1 MDYYHYFD
9 GIVLMRQAY
18 REKDMLVKILT
29 RDHGKLMFFLRNAQ
43 QSNHPLTAATQVFTR
58 ATFLGH
64 IHQNGFSFLKDSHD
78 IKPATIV
85 LQDVKAQAVL
95 AYLTQLTDA
104 VMDDHIVNKTVFQLL
119 WDAIEAIN
127 NGVDAE
133 VILRFFE
140 IKILR
145 YYGVEVE
152 WQHCVICNRD
162 SDLVDFSIQKHG
174 CLCKNHLDE
183 DEYRMHLSRK
193 ALYVARQLALVSSPK
208 QIGSIQLS
216 SETTSEL
223 RRLFDTIMEEYVGIR
238 LKSKKFLNQ
247 MVEWETLMQ
256 KRGQD

>member
-9 GIVLMRQAY
+9 GIVIMRQTY

-119 WDAIEAIN
+119 WDSIEAIN
-127 NGVDAE
+127 NGIDAE

-162 SDLVDFSIQKHG
+162 TDLVDFSIQKHG

-183 DEYRMHLSRK
+183 DEYRMQLSRK
-193 ALYVARQLALVSSPK
+193 ALYVARQLALVTSPK

-216 SETTSEL
+216 GETTSEL
-223 RRLFDTIMEEYVGIR
+223 RRLFDTIMEEYVG
-238 LKSKKFLNQ
+238 KS
-247 MVEWETLMQ
+247 EA
-256 KRGQD
+256 KRS